1 MAVSVAS
8 VSSSSSLLYMYKD
21 SDIIGRAARES
32 GDDVQATITGSNPG
46 FGESREAHPGEEQDQ
61 TEGCETGARERR
73 EEEEEKKGKEDSK
86 DGKGEKR
93 EGRR

>member
-8 VSSSSSLLYMYKD
+8 VSASLLYMYKD

-46 FGESREAHPGEEQDQ
+46 FDESREARPGEEQDQ
-61 TEGCETGARERR
+61 TEGMNISACHLTP
-73 EEEEEKKGKEDSK
+73 
-86 DGKGEKR
+86 
-93 EGRR
+93 

>member
-1 MAVSVAS
+1 
-8 VSSSSSLLYMYKD
+8 MYKE

-61 TEGCETGARERR
+61 TEGMNISACHLTP
-73 EEEEEKKGKEDSK
+73 
-86 DGKGEKR
+86 
-93 EGRR
+93 

>member
-8 VSSSSSLLYMYKD
+8 VSSSLLHMYKE

-61 TEGCETGARERR
+61 TEGMNISACHLTP
-73 EEEEEKKGKEDSK
+73 
-86 DGKGEKR
+86 
-93 EGRR
+93 